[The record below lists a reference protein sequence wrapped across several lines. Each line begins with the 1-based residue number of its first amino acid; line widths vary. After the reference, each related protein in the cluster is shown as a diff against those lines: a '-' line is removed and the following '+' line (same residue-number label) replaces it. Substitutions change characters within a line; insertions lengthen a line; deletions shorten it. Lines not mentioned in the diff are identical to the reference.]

1 MRRGGD
7 RPPPIR
13 PLPCR
18 VRTWPW
24 TAKRVLSATVLP
36 EDIVAVIAHLS
47 FEPTC
52 TALLIQWQRC
62 LFRKKAALHRDSFR
76 LYNVLLISDGTS
88 QFICDKPGVF
98 FGKRFTRAYDNW
110 DYDCCSSKAR
120 VGATLLRVWLNG
132 MCSLLAPSLSPAL
145 RVCSRFCRR
154 WWNVRRSE
162 RQASAQ
168 ILKAWSV
175 SVLCI
180 FVIAV

>member
-1 MRRGGD
+1 MM
-7 RPPPIR
+7 P

-24 TAKRVLSATVLP
+24 TVKRVLSATVLP

-88 QFICDKPGVF
+88 QFICDEPGVF

-120 VGATLLRVWLNG
+120 VGATHCSVCGLTVCARCWHRLSHQRCVCARGFAAGGGMYEGAHAKRV
-132 MCSLLAPSLSPAL
+132 
-145 RVCSRFCRR
+145 
-154 WWNVRRSE
+154 
-162 RQASAQ
+162 
-168 ILKAWSV
+168 LKFWKRGQ
-175 SVLCI
+175 
-180 FVIAV
+180 